1 MVNEGIGTRARDR
14 LSPGIRPPDEIRR
27 MTVLA
32 KNLEDLSVPLHPVES
47 TTPDDEPIPG
57 LGAKRRHLRLV

>member
-1 MVNEGIGTRARDR
+1 
-14 LSPGIRPPDEIRR
+14 

-47 TTPDDEPIPG
+47 TTPDDEPISG
-57 LGAKRRHLRLV
+57 LGAKRRHLRLVQLDRPGLRRGLLRRPLG